1 MWNYMMQ
8 LWKCWFYFSMNGNSF
23 KSWTDF
29 TQQQINPDLER
40 ALFSPFFFPLLIFFL
55 SSQALQSCKQTW
67 QIWPR
72 SWIAARASPFW
83 STNSLSR
90 ARSSPRW
97 ETLFLTW
104 YLISP
109 GRLTIPFFSLGLSY
123 FYPSVDA
130 FHIFYLLNYAGFF
143 LKKREKNHLGTFKHS
158 KCRAKLPQCD
168 SPAGELM
175 CSQ

>member
-23 KSWTDF
+23 KRWTHF
-29 TQQQINPDLER
+29 TRQQINPDLER
-40 ALFSPFFFPLLIFFL
+40 ALCSHFFFFFSYFFL

-83 STNSLSR
+83 NTNSLSR
-90 ARSSPRW
+90 AHSSPRW
-97 ETLFLTW
+97 ETLFLTC

-109 GRLTIPFFSLGLSY
+109 GRLAIPFFSLGFSY
-123 FYPSVDA
+123 FYSSLDA
-130 FHIFYLLNYAGFF
+130 FHIYYSLNYAGVFF
-143 LKKREKNHLGTFKHS
+143 KGKE
-158 KCRAKLPQCD
+158 
-168 SPAGELM
+168 SPWNF
-175 CSQ
+175 